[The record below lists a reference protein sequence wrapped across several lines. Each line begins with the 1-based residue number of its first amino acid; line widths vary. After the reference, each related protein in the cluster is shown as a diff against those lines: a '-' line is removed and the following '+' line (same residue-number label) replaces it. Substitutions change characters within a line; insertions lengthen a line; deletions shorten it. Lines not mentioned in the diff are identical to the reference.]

1 MKIMR
6 ASTLV
11 AMFAVA
17 GLATGCGK
25 SEPAKTDPA
34 KTEPAKTEP
43 AKTEPA
49 KDPAKTE
56 PVAKTEPAKE
66 PEKKEAVAEPTK
78 APEPTPVGDAPVAVK
93 AGPATIKV
101 IEAGADPKIE
111 LALKP
116 TAGTTQSALMT
127 MTMEMQMNV
136 AGQDVPMKL
145 PPMKMGM
152 STTVDEVRDG
162 GDVAFTFKVDSADVG
177 EAADVMPAVVEAM
190 KAAIGKVVG
199 MGGKSVIDPHGTV
212 KEASFSLPADAP
224 PEMKQVVDSF
234 QQSLNQMSIPF
245 PAEAVGV
252 GGKWQSTTKLEQ
264 QGMKVD
270 QVATY
275 EVVSIEGSVLKL
287 KFSMQHTAPPQAM
300 ALPQMPAGVSAKLN
314 EFSGSGMGEATID
327 LSKVLPTATEAKNTM
342 SMAMTV
348 DQGGQKQDMALKMN
362 LEVKLEGK

>member
-1 MKIMR
+1 MKIVR
-6 ASTLV
+6 ASTIL

-25 SEPAKTDPA
+25 SEPKTEPAKTDPA

-43 AKTEPA
+43 AKTDPVA
-49 KDPAKTE
+49 DDPAKTD
-56 PVAKTEPAKE
+56 PAKE
-66 PEKKEAVAEPTK
+66 PEKKEPVAETK
-78 APEPTPVGDAPVAVK
+78 APEPAPTEPAPAPAPVSPEPV
-93 AGPATIKV
+93 TTKV
-101 IEAGADPKIE
+101 LEAGADPKIE
-111 LALKP
+111 LVLKP
-116 TAGTTQSALMT
+116 TAGTTQTALMT

-177 EAADVMPAVVEAM
+177 EAADVMPQVVEAM

-212 KEASFSLPADAP
+212 KEASFQLPADAP

-245 PAEAVGV
+245 PAEAIGV
-252 GGKWQSTTKLEQ
+252 GAKWQTTTKLEQ

-275 EVVSIEGSVLKL
+275 EIVSIEGSVVKL

-300 ALPQMPAGVSAKLN
+300 ALPQMPAGMSAKLN

-327 LSKVLPTATEAKNTM
+327 LSKVLPTATNAKNTM
-342 SMAMTV
+342 SMSMSV

-362 LEVKLEGK
+362 LEVVLEGK